1 MEQGKHTKNRI
12 LRPNV
17 RPRKHTFS
25 LAQQIRMREH
35 YALGIG
41 SGSRSVEKG
50 SEVIGSARHGSKR
63 STLSREDTVKIR
75 YSLWGNGRPRPFL
88 IWCED
93 TCRRLLVSLRGD
105 SRPRLS

>member
-1 MEQGKHTKNRI
+1 MEQRKHTKNRI

-41 SGSRSVEKG
+41 GCARGIEKG
-50 SEVIGSARHGSKR
+50 SEVVRLSRHWRERCSLLGKNVVQIRKR
-63 STLSREDTVKIR
+63 SLSDGRS
-75 YSLWGNGRPRPFL
+75 SLVL
-88 IWCED
+88 D
-93 TCRRLLVSLRGD
+93 LRGD
-105 SRPRLS
+105 SRPRLYLRLRLCR